1 MALDLLV
8 QWLPTVALL
17 VVTVVMVWREPR
29 QMRCAI
35 FAGLTLTSAY
45 FAVQPALFARIGDDG
60 TETSAW
66 VLLAGVGFALALV
79 LVVAILLIWA
89 GVVLLSREGVGVAHS
104 LSLLLGVAM
113 LIYIAASIVAVL
125 RSDEMLVVYLLLVG
139 LPIALFGFILVAYLQ
154 YSALYGWWA
163 RHWAKPGEVVVV
175 LGSGLIGDRVP
186 PLLARRLDLGL
197 AMYARSLRVWR
208 APVLVVS
215 GGKGSDEVMAE
226 GEAMARY
233 VEECG
238 LPVVAGATPELIV
251 EDRSASTEQNLE
263 FSRTLVQDRSSGG
276 PWMAVTS
283 DFHGFRAAMLMCAQ
297 GVPGNAV
304 GARSARYFWASAKLR
319 EFIAILAMFPKW
331 TVAAI
336 VVSMAPLA
344 LMAVTRLLSL
354 LVLI

>member
-29 QMRCAI
+29 RMRCAI

-79 LVVAILLIWA
+79 LVVTILLIWA

-113 LIYIAASIVAVL
+113 LIYVAASIIAVL

-197 AMYARSLRVWR
+197 AMYEKSLRVWR

-233 VEECG
+233 VEKRGMPEVG
-238 LPVVAGATPELIV
+238 ELIV
-251 EDRSASTEQNLE
+251 EDRSASTEENLE
-263 FSRTLVQDRSSGG
+263 FSRTLVQDRGSGG

-297 GVPGNAV
+297 GIPGNAV

-354 LVLI
+354 LALI